1 MLKLK
6 RVGRKKALTLGQ
18 PKYFKKDGCVFNSN
32 HIWFYTDTDLCCGC
46 FQSRVRGLSH
56 KEKDSE
62 LLAEIRFFGVV
73 YQKRPLIDGK
83 LIDFKYMKPFKEIR
97 DV

>member
-6 RVGRKKALTLGQ
+6 RVGKKRALTLEQ
-18 PKYFKKDGCVFNSN
+18 PKYFKKGGCVFNSN

-56 KEKDSE
+56 KEQDTE

-83 LIDFKYMKPFKEIR
+83 LIDFKYMKQFKEIR
-97 DV
+97 DD